1 MISFF
6 PDRSQW
12 NDYEKEN
19 DYIHYESSQH
29 FLRTRIRPVPRPYQE
44 QRQEYYRREEDN
56 EPLHWRGRL
65 HPFLYLGLH
74 RSLIH
79 DLHPLH
85 MLILVWVAWYM
96 PLSQLVIT
104 PSSRWIFFLQAGH
117 PARPVWFSG
126 IFSRC
131 WQLVHFI
138 SSTLEVFFSP
148 ERDSQMQ
155 YASSKRDAIVQR
167 ISPLKRERGMKTT
180 NKGIINQL
188 GIRIPQGPTFLCSHP
203 HNMIRR

>member
-1 MISFF
+1 MAVSKLVASLEGRLDVIFPTQDYINASLSMISFF

-85 MLILVWVAWYM
+85 MLILVWVWMVVTKGSSIM
-96 PLSQLVIT
+96 PAYTTVPCIT
-104 PSSRWIFFLQAGH
+104 PAYTWVPLLQT
-117 PARPVWFSG
+117 
-126 IFSRC
+126 
-131 WQLVHFI
+131 
-138 SSTLEVFFSP
+138 TL
-148 ERDSQMQ
+148 
-155 YASSKRDAIVQR
+155 
-167 ISPLKRERGMKTT
+167 G
-180 NKGIINQL
+180 
-188 GIRIPQGPTFLCSHP
+188 
-203 HNMIRR
+203 